1 MSSGKIVCQGAL
13 CECRYGDFP
22 DTLQVVSKHKEYV
35 NESDGSDKMIAT
47 HMDVGQP
54 FEKKTFGQCKL
65 QPTPGGYKPC
75 QVQVAEWQDFYE
87 KVTLSNGGKVLTE
100 KSKATC
106 PVAGAPCITV
116 SFHGQ
121 TASPTSQQMEQADE
135 ETHVMLNPFAAPSE
149 QREDKVEHL
158 ISAE

>member
-1 MSSGKIVCQGAL
+1 MSIGKIVCQGAL
-13 CECRYGDFP
+13 CECQYGDFP
-22 DTLQVVSKHKEYV
+22 DILQVVSKHKEYV

-47 HMDVGQP
+47 HRDVGQP

-75 QVQVAEWQDFYE
+75 QVQVTEWQDFYE

-100 KSKATC
+100 KSKAIC
-106 PVAGAPCITV
+106 PIAGAPCITV

-135 ETHVMLNPFAAPSE
+135 ETHAMLNPFAALWNNG
-149 QREDKVEHL
+149 K
-158 ISAE
+158 IK